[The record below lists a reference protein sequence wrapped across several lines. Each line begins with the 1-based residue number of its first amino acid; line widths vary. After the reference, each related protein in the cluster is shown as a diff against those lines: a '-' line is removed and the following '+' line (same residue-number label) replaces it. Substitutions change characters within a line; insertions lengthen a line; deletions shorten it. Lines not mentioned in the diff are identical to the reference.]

1 MGVQNGR
8 RIAAVITLL
17 FLLLTV
23 LFPPSNVVL
32 SYVSGSPN
40 IDWSSMVAHLDWNA
54 RLKVTVLTEDGR
66 PLEGAWV
73 YIVDAYS
80 RGNVTAALTD
90 GNGNAGVLFTDQSNV
105 APPLEIEPGDRVDIG
120 FNLLRGWFW
129 LDENMMLTGEPV
141 NPKWDPVSNNVPPQP
156 MGNEHIQYVTFNG
169 SSGQARFFGK
179 YFVIIYYKYG
189 GCPLDEPDDSQI
201 VFDSY
206 TDEPQHQYIYLGILP
221 EGSSA
226 EYSVSQAKIFRVKV
240 GDMKIVFKDAMGRP
254 LENVSVVFD
263 KWGISGLT
271 DESGGLLIERIPLPT
286 GTSYALIAEWTS
298 RYGTKAVIRT
308 SVEKGVEVIMPIYD
322 VTLELLTPKGQPI
335 VGADVTLG
343 KAYLGKTDADGRVLA
358 TQVPAGRYG
367 VSARWLGSDLALHD
381 VEITPRG
388 EITITPSNVYTLT
401 VIVRGAQGQALEG
414 SSVVIFKDDSEV
426 IRRLTD
432 EGGNVEVEL
441 PEGNYVLE
449 VSFDS
454 FSKRIPVSLTGDGL
468 VRVDLD
474 VFVKLFGV
482 GMTFSQF
489 LLLIL
494 AMVIVAL
501 AVAIVL
507 HEYHIY
513 RRKKL
518 PHLFA
523 IRKMEGQQGT

>member
-1 MGVQNGR
+1 MLLL
-8 RIAAVITLL
+8 AAL
-17 FLLLTV
+17 FL
-23 LFPPSNVVL
+23 PNNMMADPS
-32 SYVSGSPN
+32 SGSQN
-40 IDWSSMVAHLDWNA
+40 IGWGSTVAYLDWSA
-54 RLKVTVLTEDGR
+54 RLKVTVLTEDGS
-66 PLEGAWV
+66 PLESAWV
-73 YIVDAYS
+73 YIIDAYS

-90 GNGNAGVLFTDQSNV
+90 ENGNAGTLFLGQGN
-105 APPLEIEPGDRVDIG
+105 AAGPLRIEPGDRADIG
-120 FNLLRGWFW
+120 FNLLRGWYW
-129 LDENMMLTGEPV
+129 LDEDKMLTGEAV
-141 NPKWDPVSNNVPPQP
+141 NPDWDPISNNIPPQP
-156 MGNEHIQYVTFNG
+156 MGDEFIQYITFNG
-169 SSGQARFFGK
+169 RTGWARFFGK

-271 DESGGLLIERIPLPT
+271 DECGGLLIERIPLPA
-286 GTSYALIAEWTS
+286 GTSYALTAEWTS

-432 EGGNVEVEL
+432 KGGNVEVEL

-454 FSKRIPVSLTGDGL
+454 
-468 VRVDLD
+468 
-474 VFVKLFGV
+474 
-482 GMTFSQF
+482 
-489 LLLIL
+489 
-494 AMVIVAL
+494 
-501 AVAIVL
+501 
-507 HEYHIY
+507 
-513 RRKKL
+513 
-518 PHLFA
+518 
-523 IRKMEGQQGT
+523 